1 MGVRQPAVQGPHRG
15 LHGEADSDGGHGQE
29 LGGAGQFAA
38 VVRGECH
45 HVECARR
52 HTDEEESE
60 QHDDGA
66 EERVEDEL
74 PGGGLPLSTA
84 PAGDEEV
91 HRDEDHLEGE
101 EEEQQVEYGEGRE
114 GAGLQDQEQ
123 GDEGLRGGSFGE
135 LEVAV
140 ERAEEEQQRGHQEEG
155 ERDAVD
161 AEVDPDVQRLDPA
174 DVRRRLEAGRGV
186 VVEAQGEGD
195 GRGEDHSG
203 HGDAVAE
210 HGLFGALAL
219 EAGRGGQ
226 ERRGGAEERCGHDER
241 QKELH
246 HGRADI
252 NHG

>member
-1 MGVRQPAVQGPHRG
+1 M
-15 LHGEADSDGGHGQE
+15 
-29 LGGAGQFAA
+29 GQFAA
-38 VVRGECH
+38 IVRGQCH
-45 HVECARR
+45 HVESAAVQSDQEQ
-52 HTDEEESE
+52 TE

-74 PGGGLPLSTA
+74 PGSGLPLSTA

-101 EEEQQVEYGEGRE
+101 EEEQQVEDGEGRE
-114 GAGLQDQEQ
+114 GAGLQDEEQ
-123 GDEGLRGGSFGE
+123 CDEGLRGGACGE

-174 DVRRRLEAGRGV
+174 DVRRRLDAGRGV

-195 GRGEDHSG
+195 GRGEDHAG
-203 HGDAVAE
+203 HGHAVAE

-219 EAGRGGQ
+219 EAGRGRQ